1 MASLLAKKVFEKAGI
16 MVKNDFS
23 KGNVCKHILYQA
35 VPLTIAQLIQLLYN
49 VVDRIYIGHLPGTN
63 GEALTGIGLVFPII
77 SIITAFTNLFAM
89 GGAPLFSIARGGGEE
104 KKASKIMNN
113 TFSLLCISAVFL
125 MAICYGFKRQI
136 LYLFGA
142 GEVTYHYASEYLTIY
157 LLGTIFIMV
166 GTGMNQFINAQ
177 GFPKTGMAVVI
188 SGAVL
193 NIALD
198 TLFIFGF
205 HMGIRGAA
213 IATVISQFVSAV
225 FVLAFFYG
233 RRTLFRLNRGDMKLQ
248 GVLVRKIVSLGTS
261 GFIMAVTNSFVQIIC
276 NVTLK
281 SYGGDLY
288 IGVMT
293 ILNSVRE
300 IANIA
305 IVGIT
310 SGAQPVLGFNYGAGE
325 YKRVKQAILFTSLIG
340 FLYTTT
346 VWAVIMLEPGIF
358 IRMFSDSPAMEAPGR
373 EALKLYFYG
382 FFFMSFQFAG
392 QSTFVALGKSKHS
405 VFFSLLRKV
414 IIVVPLTILLPRL
427 WNLGVD
433 GVYLA
438 EPISNAV
445 GGIACFTTMMCVVW
459 RELSGKPP
467 APSN

>member
-1 MASLLAKKVFEKAGI
+1 

-142 GEVTYHYASEYLTIY
+142 SEVTYHYASEYLTIY

-198 TLFIFGF
+198 PLFIFGF

-300 IANIA
+300 IVNIA

-392 QSTFVALGKSKHS
+392 QSTFVALGKSKHA

>member
-1 MASLLAKKVFEKAGI
+1 MLAKKVFEKAGI

-198 TLFIFGF
+198 PLFIFGF

-300 IANIA
+300 IVNIA

-392 QSTFVALGKSKHS
+392 QSTFVALGKSKHA

>member
-1 MASLLAKKVFEKAGI
+1 MQKAG
-16 MVKNDFS
+16 MTVKNDFS
-23 KGNVCKHILYQA
+23 KGNVCRHILLQA

-49 VVDRIYIGHLPGTN
+49 VVDRIYIGHLPGTH
-63 GEALTGIGLVFPII
+63 GHALTGIGLVFPII
-77 SIITAFTNLFAM
+77 SIVAAFTNLFAM
-89 GGAPLFSIARGGGEE
+89 GGAPLFSIARGAGDEN
-104 KKASKIMNN
+104 KASKIMNH
-113 TFSLLCISAVFL
+113 TFCLLGIAAVSLMVLCYVF
-125 MAICYGFKRQI
+125 KKEI

-142 GEVTYHYASEYLTIY
+142 SEVTYPYASEYLTVY
-157 LLGTIFIMV
+157 LLGTVFLMV

-198 TLFIFGF
+198 PLFIFVF
-205 HMGIRGAA
+205 DMGVRGAA
-213 IATVISQFVSAV
+213 VATVISQFVSAV
-225 FVLAFFYG
+225 LVIRFFMG
-233 RRTLFRLNRGDMKLQ
+233 RRTLYRLTPEDMKLQ
-248 GVLVRKIVSLGTS
+248 GNLVRKIAGLGTS

-281 SYGGDLY
+281 AYGGDLY

-310 SGAQPVLGFNYGAGE
+310 SGAQPVLGYNYGAGE
-325 YKRVKQAILFTSLIG
+325 YRRVKKAILFTSLIG
-340 FLYTTT
+340 FLYTMV
-346 VWAVIMLEPGIF
+346 VWAFVMLEPGIF
-358 IRMFSDSPAMEAPGR
+358 IRMFSDSPAMAEPGR
-373 EALKLYFYG
+373 EALKLYFFG
-382 FFFMSFQFAG
+382 FFFMAFQFAG
-392 QSTFVALGKSKHS
+392 QSTFVALGKSRQA

-414 IIVVPLTILLPRL
+414 IIVVPLTVLLPRL

-445 GGIACFTTMMCVVW
+445 GGLACFITMMCIVW
-459 RELSGKPP
+459 RELSAGGKKRL
-467 APSN
+467 AAKE

>member
-1 MASLLAKKVFEKAGI
+1 ME
-16 MVKNDFS
+16 NDFS
-23 KGNVCKHILYQA
+23 KGSVCRHILYQA

-49 VVDRIYIGHLPGTN
+49 VVDRMYIGHLPGTH
-63 GEALTGIGLVFPII
+63 GEALTGIGLVFPIV
-77 SIITAFTNLFAM
+77 SIISAFTNLFAM
-89 GGAPLFSIARGGGEE
+89 GGAPLFSIARGAGDE
-104 KKASKIMNN
+104 KKASRIMNN
-113 TFSLLCISAVFL
+113 TCSLLGITAVLL
-125 MAICYGFKRQI
+125 MVICYVFQKPI

-142 GEVTYHYASEYLTIY
+142 SEVTYHYASEYLTIY
-157 LLGTIFIMV
+157 LLGTFFLMV

-198 TLFIFGF
+198 PLFIFVF

-213 IATVISQFVSAV
+213 VATVISQFVSAV
-225 FVLAFFYG
+225 FVMKFFMG
-233 RRTLFRLNRGDMKLQ
+233 NRTQFHLIPAEMKLIPE
-248 GVLVRKIVSLGTS
+248 LVKKIAALGTS

-281 SYGGDLY
+281 AYGGDLY

-325 YKRVKQAILFTSLIG
+325 YKRVKKAILFTSLIG

-346 VWAVIMLEPGIF
+346 VWAVVMLEPGFF
-358 IRMFSDSPAMEAPGR
+358 IRMFSDSPAMVAPGK
-373 EALKLYFYG
+373 EALKLYFFG

-392 QSTFVALGKSKHS
+392 QSTFVALGKSRYS
-405 VFFSLLRKV
+405 VFFSLFRKV
-414 IIVVPLTILLPRL
+414 IIVVPLTLLLPRM
-427 WNLGVD
+427 WGLGVD

-438 EPISNAV
+438 EPVSNAV
-445 GGIACFTTMMCVVW
+445 GGLACFITMICVVW
-459 RELSGKPP
+459 KELSKNVKGLEQ
-467 APSN
+467 